1 MSKGPVEVSPEHSP
15 RIGGDEERNRA
26 TTDMEIRR
34 QDWDA
39 MDLSGQGLRALSPS
53 LFCDYMFLGKLFIDN
68 NRLTRLHPSLGRLRN
83 LGHLDASNN
92 QLREIP
98 EEIGMLVNL
107 KALLLFDNNIQSLP
121 NEIGYLH
128 KLEMLGIEGN
138 PLDEDLK
145 DEIIRRGSR
154 ALVTHLRENMQGKR
168 RQPRFYSIVKLLI
181 SW

>member
-1 MSKGPVEVSPEHSP
+1 MSRVSKGLVEASPEHSP
-15 RIGGDEERNRA
+15 RGGQDEDRNRA
-26 TTDMEIRR
+26 TTNGGIRR

-68 NRLTRLHPSLGRLRN
+68 NRLTRLDPSLGQLRS
-83 LGHLDASNN
+83 LTHLDVSNN
-92 QLREIP
+92 QLRDLP

-107 KALLLFDNNIQSLP
+107 KSLLLFHNNIRSFP

-138 PLDEDLK
+138 PVAEDLRE
-145 DEIIRRGSR
+145 EISRRGSK
-154 ALVTHLRENMQGKR
+154 ALVTQLRENMAGEETYGNASY
-168 RQPRFYSIVKLLI
+168 PWKL
-181 SW
+181 